1 MPHEIQKPLTGGGR
15 LKLPP
20 LIDREDEELFKL
32 VTLTRSLELWRK
44 RIDHGKCS
52 LVKGEVAANLCHF
65 CLTRSLMV
73 KLNRSQTRTGIKPI
87 EISRFLAGGR
97 DVKIL
102 ISDLIGAVSEACPDV
117 SGQFGTSLSCTD
129 CSEKLFGGDNCVI
142 DLNSSVKNEDLSI
155 LINQREVDLLS
166 SHRKHCT
173 GELPQLSLSS
183 TVLFL
188 SCGAGANLRLSE
200 RFKLFGKTF
209 RCKAVITETSYYFS
223 YQNSWYQVS
232 NGNIIEFQEY
242 SVSDALLVSLESPT
256 EEDPFSDEE
265 EIIYQ
270 KEEYRSI
277 SNCSNRHKDKRDRH
291 LDKSDRHLDKSDRHL
306 DKSDRHLDT
315 PQRREDRHLDTP
327 QRNED
332 RHLDKSDRHLDKTDR
347 HLDKTDRHLDTPQRR
362 VDRHKDKSFSRT
374 LQKVKKEINEDTGMD
389 VICCSCLELKSR
401 RSCVSM
407 KSLSEELITK
417 YCHQDEVSRSL
428 DGEFY
433 VCITCNISIRADKEP
448 VRAMKELFGLLEF
461 PEGEF

>member
-306 DKSDRHLDT
+306 DT
-315 PQRREDRHLDTP
+315 PQRRE
-327 QRNED
+327 
-332 RHLDKSDRHLDKTDR
+332 
-347 HLDKTDRHLDTPQRR
+347 DRHLDTPQRR

>member
-129 CSEKLFGGDNCVI
+129 CSEKLFGDNCVI

-327 QRNED
+327 QR
-332 RHLDKSDRHLDKTDR
+332 
-347 HLDKTDRHLDTPQRR
+347 R

>member
-102 ISDLIGAVSEACPDV
+102 ISDLIRAVSEACPDV

-306 DKSDRHLDT
+306 D
-315 PQRREDRHLDTP
+315 
-327 QRNED
+327 
-332 RHLDKSDRHLDKTDR
+332 
-347 HLDKTDRHLDTPQRR
+347 TPQRR

>member
-291 LDKSDRHLDKSDRHL
+291 LDKSDRHLDK
-306 DKSDRHLDT
+306 
-315 PQRREDRHLDTP
+315 
-327 QRNED
+327 
-332 RHLDKSDRHLDKTDR
+332 
-347 HLDKTDRHLDTPQRR
+347 TDRHLDTPQRR

>member
-291 LDKSDRHLDKSDRHL
+291 VDKSDRHLDKSDRHL
-306 DKSDRHLDT
+306 DKS
-315 PQRREDRHLDTP
+315 
-327 QRNED
+327 
-332 RHLDKSDRHLDKTDR
+332 DR